1 MLEVHYNYVFKGAV
15 SENLSK
21 FRHWELEYKNYNCLK
36 HEKMYKQR
44 RNYKRRHG
52 WTNSKHL
59 WFLKTCWPN
68 SFSKFFIVVVD
79 NISNWQFTVFPDE
92 RIVIKITGFESCF
105 DGF

>member
-1 MLEVHYNYVFKGAV
+1 MKKCINNAETTKGGTD
-15 SENLSK
+15 
-21 FRHWELEYKNYNCLK
+21 C
-36 HEKMYKQR
+36 
-44 RNYKRRHG
+44 
-52 WTNSKHL
+52 TNSKHL